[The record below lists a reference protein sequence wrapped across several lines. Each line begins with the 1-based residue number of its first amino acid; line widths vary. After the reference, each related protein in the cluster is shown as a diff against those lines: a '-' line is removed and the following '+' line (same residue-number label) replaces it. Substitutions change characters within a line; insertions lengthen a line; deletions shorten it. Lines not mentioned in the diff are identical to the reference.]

1 MIKKNIKGF
10 TLIEL
15 LVVVLIIGVLSSV
28 ALPQYRRSV
37 EKAKFA
43 EAAELMQAV
52 SNAEQRYSLE
62 NGEYAEYF
70 EDLDIVIPNKSGIKM
85 SNKSI
90 LITDN
95 FDISLGT
102 VNDDALIVAG
112 RRLEKGVA
120 PEEKHRYALYR
131 HVVTGEI
138 FCEDGDEGDSIDCTM
153 FAVTG
158 NAVSCD
164 DGTVSLT
171 GAGGCPEEKE
181 EVKPINNKE
190 KETFKPVQEEAV
202 EKEQK
207 EEEKIKVEAPEKA
220 LNP

>member
-15 LVVVLIIGVLSSV
+15 LVVVLIIGILSSV

-43 EAAELMQAV
+43 EAAELMQAI

-62 NGEYAEYF
+62 NGEYAEFF
-70 EDLDIVIPNKSGIKM
+70 EDLDIVIPNKSAIKM
-85 SNKSI
+85 EKKTM
-90 LITDN
+90 LLTDN
-95 FDISLGT
+95 FRIYLSS
-102 VNDDALIVAG
+102 VNDDALISAERIIPG
-112 RRLEKGVA
+112 NGSDA
-120 PEEKHRYALYR
+120 RYTLYR
-131 HVVTGEI
+131 HVVTGEL
-138 FCEDGDEGDSIDCTM
+138 FCEDMDEKDSIDCTL

-181 EVKPINNKE
+181 EVKPINKEE
-190 KETFKPVQEEAV
+190 KETFKPKPV
-202 EKEQK
+202 QK
-207 EEEKIKVEAPEKA
+207 EEAAESEVPQAEAEKKDAPKKA